1 MKREA
6 ASAAHV
12 QPFQMLHSQFARH
25 YPPNPCYTAIPLA
38 TPFALSPPAG
48 WSIGA
53 ASAHRAIDRLN
64 RRQQQ
69 EVRVR
74 DVSLFML
81 VFPREV

>member
-53 ASAHRAIDRLN
+53 ASAHRAIGPAALAAGLEFGHSLLN
-64 RRQQQ
+64 SAAWI
-69 EVRVR
+69 V
-74 DVSLFML
+74 
-81 VFPREV
+81 